1 MIMITTGHLHC
12 HVFTHSSAKEKHGV
26 KSKYLDLQLAC
37 LNVEDNPDDELLK
50 RYFNY
55 KLNTIKTLSIN
66 DDKEA
71 QHSICGLIMVQ
82 HPTSKGYIKLS
93 TANPFDKPI
102 IDPNYLDTEYDMD
115 CFISGCEKM
124 MEILESDVFKNLGC
138 KVIYINGH
146 ENIKDK
152 RELHSKEISNWTH
165 TIYHPVGTCK
175 MGNIDKD
182 NNAVVDCKLK
192 VKGYM
197 RMKLFVFCLI

>member
-1 MIMITTGHLHC
+1 
-12 HVFTHSSAKEKHGV
+12 
-26 KSKYLDLQLAC
+26 
-37 LNVEDNPDDELLK
+37 
-50 RYFNY
+50 
-55 KLNTIKTLSIN
+55 
-66 DDKEA
+66 
-71 QHSICGLIMVQ
+71 MVQ

-175 MGNIDKD
+175 MGNIDITNDISYASQYNTEFFKTY
-182 NNAVVDCKLK
+182 ALSGTIVQEAI
-192 VKGYM
+192 KGIADTA
-197 RMKLFVFCLI
+197 RDTIL